1 MKLYATLLAASLVAA
16 VSAPA
21 LANQCPSDIKKID
34 AALESSNL
42 NQEQKA
48 EVMRLRDE
56 GQQLHEQ
63 GNHQQSMD
71 TLARAKQ
78 MLSGT

>member
-1 MKLYATLLAASLVAA
+1 MKLRIMLLAASLGAVVAA
-16 VSAPA
+16 PASAF
-21 LANQCPSDIKKID
+21 QCPSDVKKID
-34 AALESSNL
+34 AALESTNL
-42 NQEQKA
+42 SQEQKA

-56 GQQLHEQ
+56 GQRLHEQ

-78 MLSGT
+78 MLGMT

>member
-1 MKLYATLLAASLVAA
+1 MKLHIMLLAASLVVA

-34 AALESSNL
+34 AALASSNL

-56 GQQLHEQ
+56 GQRLHEQ

-78 MLSGT
+78 MLGGT